1 MMNLIYSIVMMFV
14 GSFLIQYFIM
24 SRIMTNIKEDIT
36 KSTGKIY
43 MSLIMASLM
52 SLLEILMHDMYNF
65 MFSWHY
71 YLFFFVL
78 LIALIFMYKKQ
89 LFIDDKNY
97 LEEMIEHH
105 SMALLTSN
113 EIIGKTK
120 DDKVKLLAT
129 NIIKTQERE
138 IEQMKL
144 LLVRKE
150 KDYKDQEHEKKF
162 VTVDEIQKNNKK

>member
-1 MMNLIYSIVMMFV
+1 MMFF

-24 SRIMTNIKEDIT
+24 SRIMTNKKEDIT
-36 KSTGKIY
+36 KSRGKIY
-43 MSLIMASLM
+43 MSLIMATLM
-52 SLLEILMHDMYNF
+52 CLLEILMHDIYNF
-65 MFSWHY
+65 MFSWY
-71 YLFFFVL
+71 YYVFFFIL
-78 LIALIFMYKKQ
+78 LIAIIFIYKKQ

-113 EIIGKTK
+113 QIIDKTT
-120 DDKVKLLAT
+120 DDKVKLIAN

-150 KDYKDQEHEKKF
+150 KNYKDEEHEKKF
-162 VTVDEIQKNNKK
+162 RSVDDIQKSSF

>member
-36 KSTGKIY
+36 KSRGKIY
-43 MSLIMASLM
+43 MSLIMATLM

-71 YLFFFVL
+71 YLFFFIL
-78 LIALIFMYKKQ
+78 LIALIFIYKKQ

-105 SMALLTSN
+105 SMALLTSG
-113 EIIGKTK
+113 EIVGKTT

-150 KDYKDQEHEKKF
+150 KDHKDQEHEKKF
-162 VTVDEIQKNNKK
+162 VTVDEIEKNNKK

>member
-1 MMNLIYSIVMMFV
+1 MMNLIYSIFMMFV

-43 MSLIMASLM
+43 MSLIMATLM
-52 SLLEILMHDMYNF
+52 SLLEIFMHDMYNF
-65 MFSWHY
+65 MFSWNY
-71 YLFFFVL
+71 YLFFFIL

-113 EIIGKTK
+113 EIVGKTR
-120 DDKVKLLAT
+120 DDKVKLIAT

-150 KDYKDQEHEKKF
+150 KDYKDEKNEKKF
-162 VTVDEIQKNNKK
+162 VTVSDIEK

>member
-1 MMNLIYSIVMMFV
+1 MNLIYSIIMMFV

-43 MSLIMASLM
+43 MSLIMATLM
-52 SLLEILMHDMYNF
+52 SLLEIFMHDMYNF

-105 SMALLTSN
+105 SMALLTSG
-113 EIIGKTK
+113 EIVGKTT

-162 VTVDEIQKNNKK
+162 VTVDDIEKTNKK

>member
-1 MMNLIYSIVMMFV
+1 
-14 GSFLIQYFIM
+14 
-24 SRIMTNIKEDIT
+24 MTNVKENIT
-36 KSTGKIY
+36 KSRGKIY

-52 SLLEILMHDMYNF
+52 SLLEILMHDIYNF
-65 MFSWHY
+65 MFSWYY
-71 YLFFFVL
+71 YLFF
-78 LIALIFMYKKQ
+78 IALLAVLIYIYRKQ

-105 SMALLTSN
+105 SMALLTSG
-113 EIIGKTK
+113 EIVGKTT

-144 LLVRKE
+144 LLVKKE
-150 KDYKDQEHEKKF
+150 KDYKDEEHQKKF
-162 VTVDEIQKNNKK
+162 LTVNDIEQNNK

>member
-1 MMNLIYSIVMMFV
+1 
-14 GSFLIQYFIM
+14 M

-36 KSTGKIY
+36 KSRGKIY
-43 MSLIMASLM
+43 MSLIMATLM
-52 SLLEILMHDMYNF
+52 SLLEIFMHDIYNF

-113 EIIGKTK
+113 EIVGKTT

-150 KDYKDQEHEKKF
+150 KDHKDEEHEKKF
-162 VTVDEIQKNNKK
+162 LTVDDIEKNNKK

>member
-1 MMNLIYSIVMMFV
+1 MNLIYSIIMMFV

-113 EIIGKTK
+113 EIVGKTR

-162 VTVDEIQKNNKK
+162 VTVDDIEKTNKK

>member
-71 YLFFFVL
+71 YLFFIAL
-78 LIALIFMYKKQ
+78 LIALVFVYKKQ

-113 EIIGKTK
+113 EIVGKTS

-162 VTVDEIQKNNKK
+162 VTVDDIEKNNKK

>member
-1 MMNLIYSIVMMFV
+1 
-14 GSFLIQYFIM
+14 
-24 SRIMTNIKEDIT
+24 MTNIKEDIT

-43 MSLIMASLM
+43 MSLIMATLM
-52 SLLEILMHDMYNF
+52 SLLEIFMHDMYNF

-78 LIALIFMYKKQ
+78 LIALIFIYKKQ

-105 SMALLTSN
+105 SMALLTSG
-113 EIIGKTK
+113 EIVGKTT

-150 KDYKDQEHEKKF
+150 KDYKDEEHEKKF
-162 VTVDEIQKNNKK
+162 VTVDDIEKNKKK

>member
-1 MMNLIYSIVMMFV
+1 MMFV

-43 MSLIMASLM
+43 MSLIMATLM
-52 SLLEILMHDMYNF
+52 SLLEIFMHDMYNF

-78 LIALIFMYKKQ
+78 LIALIFIYKKQ

-113 EIIGKTK
+113 QIVGKTT

-150 KDYKDQEHEKKF
+150 NDYKDQEHEKKF
-162 VTVDEIQKNNKK
+162 VTVDDIEKSRF

>member
-1 MMNLIYSIVMMFV
+1 MMNLIYSIVMMFI

-36 KSTGKIY
+36 KSRGKIY

-52 SLLEILMHDMYNF
+52 SLLEIFMHDIYNF
-65 MFSWHY
+65 MFSWYY

-78 LIALIFMYKKQ
+78 LIALIFIYKKQ

-105 SMALLTSN
+105 SMALLTSG
-113 EIIGKTK
+113 EIVGKTT
-120 DDKVKLLAT
+120 DDKVRLLAT

-162 VTVDEIQKNNKK
+162 VTVDDIQKNNKK

>member
-1 MMNLIYSIVMMFV
+1 MMFV
-14 GSFLIQYFIM
+14 GSFLIQYFIL

-43 MSLIMASLM
+43 MSLIMATLM
-52 SLLEILMHDMYNF
+52 SLLEIFMHDMYNF

-71 YLFFFVL
+71 YLFFFFL
-78 LIALIFMYKKQ
+78 LIALIFIYKKQ

-113 EIIGKTK
+113 EIISKTT

-150 KDYKDQEHEKKF
+150 KDHKDQEHEKKF
-162 VTVDEIQKNNKK
+162 VTVDDIEKTNKK

>member
-1 MMNLIYSIVMMFV
+1 MMFV

-36 KSTGKIY
+36 KSRGKIY
-43 MSLIMASLM
+43 MSLIMATLM
-52 SLLEILMHDMYNF
+52 SLLEIFMHDIYNF
-65 MFSWHY
+65 MFSWYY

-78 LIALIFMYKKQ
+78 LIALVFIYKKQ

-113 EIIGKTK
+113 QIVGKTT

-144 LLVRKE
+144 LLVRKD
-150 KDYKDQEHEKKF
+150 KDYKDEINEKKF
-162 VTVDEIQKNNKK
+162 VTVADIEK

>member
-36 KSTGKIY
+36 KSRGKIY
-43 MSLIMASLM
+43 MSLIMATLM
-52 SLLEILMHDMYNF
+52 CLLEIFMHDMYNF
-65 MFSWHY
+65 MFSWYY

-78 LIALIFMYKKQ
+78 LIGLIFIYKKQ

-113 EIIGKTK
+113 EIVGKTT

-150 KDYKDQEHEKKF
+150 KDHKDQEHEKKF
-162 VTVDEIQKNNKK
+162 VTVDEIEKNNKK

>member
-1 MMNLIYSIVMMFV
+1 
-14 GSFLIQYFIM
+14 M

-36 KSTGKIY
+36 KSRGKIY
-43 MSLIMASLM
+43 MSLIMATLM
-52 SLLEILMHDMYNF
+52 SLLEIFMHDIYNF
-65 MFSWHY
+65 MFSWHF

-78 LIALIFMYKKQ
+78 LIALIFIYKKQ

-113 EIIGKTK
+113 EIVGKTT

-150 KDYKDQEHEKKF
+150 KDYKDEEHEKKF
-162 VTVDEIQKNNKK
+162 RTVEEIQGSSTK

>member
-1 MMNLIYSIVMMFV
+1 
-14 GSFLIQYFIM
+14 M

-36 KSTGKIY
+36 KSRGKIY

-52 SLLEILMHDMYNF
+52 SLLEIFMHDIYNF
-65 MFSWHY
+65 MFSWYY

-78 LIALIFMYKKQ
+78 LIALIFIYKKQ

-105 SMALLTSN
+105 SMALLTSG
-113 EIIGKTK
+113 EIVGKTT
-120 DDKVKLLAT
+120 DDKVRLLAT

-162 VTVDEIQKNNKK
+162 VTVDDIQKNNKK

>member
-1 MMNLIYSIVMMFV
+1 MNLIYSIVMMFI

-43 MSLIMASLM
+43 MSLIMATLM
-52 SLLEILMHDMYNF
+52 SLLEIFMHDMYNF

-105 SMALLTSN
+105 SMALLTSG
-113 EIIGKTK
+113 EIVGKTT

-162 VTVDEIQKNNKK
+162 VTVDDIQSSF

>member
-1 MMNLIYSIVMMFV
+1 MNLIYSIVMMFV

-36 KSTGKIY
+36 KSRGKIY
-43 MSLIMASLM
+43 MSLIMATLM
-52 SLLEILMHDMYNF
+52 SLLEIFMHNMYNF

-78 LIALIFMYKKQ
+78 LIALIFIYKKQ

-113 EIIGKTK
+113 QIVGKTT

-150 KDYKDQEHEKKF
+150 KDYKDEEHEKKF
-162 VTVDEIQKNNKK
+162 VTVDDIEKTNKK

>member
-1 MMNLIYSIVMMFV
+1 
-14 GSFLIQYFIM
+14 
-24 SRIMTNIKEDIT
+24 MTNIKEDIT

-113 EIIGKTK
+113 EIVGKTT

-150 KDYKDQEHEKKF
+150 KDHKDQEHEKKF

>member
-1 MMNLIYSIVMMFV
+1 
-14 GSFLIQYFIM
+14 
-24 SRIMTNIKEDIT
+24 MTNKKEDIT
-36 KSTGKIY
+36 KSRGKIY
-43 MSLIMASLM
+43 MSLIMATLM
-52 SLLEILMHDMYNF
+52 SLLEIFMHDIYNF
-65 MFSWHY
+65 MFSWYY
-71 YLFFFVL
+71 YLFFIVL
-78 LIALIFMYKKQ
+78 LIALIFIYKKQ

-105 SMALLTSN
+105 SMALLTSG
-113 EIIGKTK
+113 EIVGKTT

-162 VTVDEIQKNNKK
+162 VTVDDIEK

>member
-1 MMNLIYSIVMMFV
+1 MMFV

-43 MSLIMASLM
+43 MSLIMATLM
-52 SLLEILMHDMYNF
+52 SLLEIFMHDMYNF

-78 LIALIFMYKKQ
+78 LIALIFIYKKQ

-113 EIIGKTK
+113 QIVGKTT

-150 KDYKDQEHEKKF
+150 KDYKDEEHEKKF
-162 VTVDEIQKNNKK
+162 VTVDDIEKTNKK

>member
-1 MMNLIYSIVMMFV
+1 MMNLIYSIVMMFI

-24 SRIMTNIKEDIT
+24 SRIMTNKKEDIT
-36 KSTGKIY
+36 KSRGKIY
-43 MSLIMASLM
+43 MSLIMATLM
-52 SLLEILMHDMYNF
+52 CLLEIFMHDIYNF
-65 MFSWHY
+65 MFSWY
-71 YLFFFVL
+71 YYVFFIVL
-78 LIALIFMYKKQ
+78 LIVLIFIYKKQ

-105 SMALLTSN
+105 SMALLTSG
-113 EIIGKTK
+113 EIVGKTT

-150 KDYKDQEHEKKF
+150 KDYKDEINEKKF
-162 VTVDEIQKNNKK
+162 VTVDDIQKSSF

>member
-1 MMNLIYSIVMMFV
+1 MNLIYSIVMMFI

-36 KSTGKIY
+36 KSRGKIY
-43 MSLIMASLM
+43 MSLIMATLM
-52 SLLEILMHDMYNF
+52 CLLEIFMHDIYNF

-71 YLFFFVL
+71 YLFF
-78 LIALIFMYKKQ
+78 IALLVVLVYIYRKQ

-105 SMALLTSN
+105 SMALLTSG
-113 EIIGKTK
+113 EIIGKTS

-144 LLVRKE
+144 LLVKKE
-150 KDYKDQEHEKKF
+150 KDYKDEEHEKKF
-162 VTVDEIQKNNKK
+162 LTVDDIEKNNKK

>member
-1 MMNLIYSIVMMFV
+1 MFI

-36 KSTGKIY
+36 KSRGKIY
-43 MSLIMASLM
+43 MSLIMATLM
-52 SLLEILMHDMYNF
+52 CLLEIFMHDIYNF

-71 YLFFFVL
+71 YLFF
-78 LIALIFMYKKQ
+78 IALLVVLVYIYRKQ

-105 SMALLTSN
+105 SMALLTSG
-113 EIIGKTK
+113 EIIGKTS

-144 LLVRKE
+144 LLVKKE
-150 KDYKDQEHEKKF
+150 KDYKDEEHEKKF
-162 VTVDEIQKNNKK
+162 VTVDDIEKNNKK

>member
-1 MMNLIYSIVMMFV
+1 MNLIYSIVMMFV

-24 SRIMTNIKEDIT
+24 SRIMTNVKENIT
-36 KSTGKIY
+36 KSRGKIY

-52 SLLEILMHDMYNF
+52 SLLEILMHDIYNF
-65 MFSWHY
+65 MFSWYY
-71 YLFFFVL
+71 YLFFIVL
-78 LIALIFMYKKQ
+78 LAVLIYIYRKQ

-105 SMALLTSN
+105 SMALLTSG
-113 EIIGKTK
+113 EIVGKTT

-144 LLVRKE
+144 LLVKKE
-150 KDYKDQEHEKKF
+150 KDYKDEEHEKKF
-162 VTVDEIQKNNKK
+162 VTVDDIEKRTTKI

>member
-1 MMNLIYSIVMMFV
+1 MNLIYSIIMMFV

-43 MSLIMASLM
+43 MSLIMATLM
-52 SLLEILMHDMYNF
+52 SLLEIFMHDMYNF

-78 LIALIFMYKKQ
+78 LIALIFIYKKQ

-113 EIIGKTK
+113 QIVGKTT

-150 KDYKDQEHEKKF
+150 KDYKDEINEKKF
-162 VTVDEIQKNNKK
+162 VTVDDIQRSF

>member
-1 MMNLIYSIVMMFV
+1 
-14 GSFLIQYFIM
+14 
-24 SRIMTNIKEDIT
+24 MTNIKEDIT
-36 KSTGKIY
+36 KSRGKIY

-52 SLLEILMHDMYNF
+52 CLLEILMHDIYNF
-65 MFSWHY
+65 MFSWNY
-71 YLFFFVL
+71 YLFFIVL
-78 LIALIFMYKKQ
+78 LIALIFIYKKQ

-113 EIIGKTK
+113 EIVGKTT

-150 KDYKDQEHEKKF
+150 KDYKDEEHEKKF
-162 VTVDEIQKNNKK
+162 LNVDDIQSSSRK

>member
-1 MMNLIYSIVMMFV
+1 MNLIYSIIMMFV

-43 MSLIMASLM
+43 MSLIMATLM
-52 SLLEILMHDMYNF
+52 SLLEIFMHDMYNF

-78 LIALIFMYKKQ
+78 LIALIFIYKKQ

-113 EIIGKTK
+113 QIVGKTT

-162 VTVDEIQKNNKK
+162 VTVDDIEK

>member
-1 MMNLIYSIVMMFV
+1 MNLIYSIIMMFV

-43 MSLIMASLM
+43 MSLIMATLM
-52 SLLEILMHDMYNF
+52 SLLEIFMHDMYNF

-78 LIALIFMYKKQ
+78 LIALIFIYKKQ

-113 EIIGKTK
+113 QIVGKTT

-150 KDYKDQEHEKKF
+150 KDYKDEEHEKKF
-162 VTVDEIQKNNKK
+162 VTVDDIEKTNKK

>member
-1 MMNLIYSIVMMFV
+1 
-14 GSFLIQYFIM
+14 M
-24 SRIMTNIKEDIT
+24 SRIMTNVKENIT
-36 KSTGKIY
+36 KSRGKIY

-52 SLLEILMHDMYNF
+52 SLLEILMHDIYNF
-65 MFSWHY
+65 MFSWYY
-71 YLFFFVL
+71 YLFFIVL
-78 LIALIFMYKKQ
+78 LAVVIYIYRKQ

-105 SMALLTSN
+105 SMALLTSG
-113 EIIGKTK
+113 EIVGKTT

-144 LLVRKE
+144 LLVKKE
-150 KDYKDQEHEKKF
+150 KDYKDEEHEKKF
-162 VTVDEIQKNNKK
+162 LTVNDIQQNNK

>member
-1 MMNLIYSIVMMFV
+1 
-14 GSFLIQYFIM
+14 
-24 SRIMTNIKEDIT
+24 MTNIKEDIT

-78 LIALIFMYKKQ
+78 LIALIFIYKKQ

-113 EIIGKTK
+113 EIISKTT

-150 KDYKDQEHEKKF
+150 KDHKDQEHEKKF
-162 VTVDEIQKNNKK
+162 VTVDDIEKTNKK

>member
-1 MMNLIYSIVMMFV
+1 MFI

-36 KSTGKIY
+36 KSRGKIY
-43 MSLIMASLM
+43 MSLIMATLM
-52 SLLEILMHDMYNF
+52 CLLEIFMHDIYNF

-71 YLFFFVL
+71 YLFF
-78 LIALIFMYKKQ
+78 IALLVVLVYIYRKQ

-105 SMALLTSN
+105 SMALLTSG
-113 EIIGKTK
+113 EIIGKTS

-144 LLVRKE
+144 LLVKKE
-150 KDYKDQEHEKKF
+150 KDYKDEEHEKKF
-162 VTVDEIQKNNKK
+162 LTVDDIEKNNKK

>member
-1 MMNLIYSIVMMFV
+1 
-14 GSFLIQYFIM
+14 
-24 SRIMTNIKEDIT
+24 
-36 KSTGKIY
+36 
-43 MSLIMASLM
+43 
-52 SLLEILMHDMYNF
+52 
-65 MFSWHY
+65 
-71 YLFFFVL
+71 
-78 LIALIFMYKKQ
+78 MYKKQ

-113 EIIGKTK
+113 EIVGKTR
-120 DDKVKLLAT
+120 DDKVKLIAT

-150 KDYKDQEHEKKF
+150 KDYKDEKNEKKF
-162 VTVDEIQKNNKK
+162 VTVSDIEKSSF

>member
-1 MMNLIYSIVMMFV
+1 
-14 GSFLIQYFIM
+14 
-24 SRIMTNIKEDIT
+24 MTNIKENIT
-36 KSTGKIY
+36 KSRGKIY
-43 MSLIMASLM
+43 MSLIMATLM
-52 SLLEILMHDMYNF
+52 SLLEILMHDIYNF
-65 MFSWHY
+65 MFSWYY
-71 YLFFFVL
+71 YLFFFIL
-78 LIALIFMYKKQ
+78 LVIIVFMYKKQ

-105 SMALLTSN
+105 SMALLTSG
-113 EIIGKTK
+113 EIVGKTT

-150 KDYKDQEHEKKF
+150 KDYKDKEHEKKF
-162 VTVDEIQKNNKK
+162 VTVDDIQSSF

>member
-1 MMNLIYSIVMMFV
+1 MNLIYSIIMMFV

-36 KSTGKIY
+36 KSRGKIY
-43 MSLIMASLM
+43 MSLIMATLM
-52 SLLEILMHDMYNF
+52 SLLEIFMHDIYNF
-65 MFSWHY
+65 MFSWHF

-78 LIALIFMYKKQ
+78 LIALIFIYKKQ

-113 EIIGKTK
+113 EIVGKTT

-150 KDYKDQEHEKKF
+150 KDYKDEEHEKKF
-162 VTVDEIQKNNKK
+162 RTVEEIQGSSTK

>member
-1 MMNLIYSIVMMFV
+1 
-14 GSFLIQYFIM
+14 M
-24 SRIMTNIKEDIT
+24 SRIMTNVKENIT
-36 KSTGKIY
+36 KSRGKIY

-52 SLLEILMHDMYNF
+52 SLLEILIHDIYNF
-65 MFSWHY
+65 MFSWYY
-71 YLFFFVL
+71 YLFFIVL
-78 LIALIFMYKKQ
+78 LAVLIYIYRKQ

-105 SMALLTSN
+105 SMALLTSG
-113 EIIGKTK
+113 EIVGKTT

-144 LLVRKE
+144 LLVKKE
-150 KDYKDQEHEKKF
+150 KDYKDEEHEKKF
-162 VTVDEIQKNNKK
+162 LTVNDIEKRTTKS